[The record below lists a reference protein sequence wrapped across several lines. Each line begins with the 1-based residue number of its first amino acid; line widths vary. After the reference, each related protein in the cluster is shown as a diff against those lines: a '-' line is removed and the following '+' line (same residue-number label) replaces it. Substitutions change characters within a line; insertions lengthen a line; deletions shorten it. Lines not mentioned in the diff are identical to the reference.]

1 MYEADTISA
10 RTLARAFVRLVTVG
24 LVVALLVGGS
34 AVALSAVSPSSL
46 GFAFHGQL
54 VDQSPSPT
62 LSPGAIA
69 AYTMR
74 YRNTGLAPWQRGTD
88 RQVTLGV
95 SGDSPKHAE
104 SGIAVGWLSTTRVA
118 ATTEDLVLPG
128 MIGTFTFNVRAP
140 ATSGIYR
147 VPLRPV
153 IDGLTWLDDVP
164 AVLALTSDL
173 GFHSQLVGQSDHPTL
188 KPGQTRQ
195 VTITLRN
202 TGARTWVRGAANQQ
216 VNLGIPGDDKSS
228 VSLGVGWPSANR
240 VATHFEA
247 TVPPGGIATFTFT
260 VRAPPTPGVY
270 PLHLQAVADGVT
282 WLDDNGLISLITV
295 LGLTDSADKF
305 QIPVQANPGSPSF
318 TSTSSVDP
326 LTATAGSAVNIK
338 ASFTSA
344 TATSAIV
351 GVEVFAPG
359 ATTLAYQKWF
369 DNESFAAGE
378 KRDYTVTWPVPAAA
392 TPGGYTVNLR
402 VFSPG
407 WKTLLGAKQ
416 SAAQFTVSVPAAA
429 TLGPTTTAT
438 AAPGA
443 GAAVTAPAQTTI
455 PSAPK
460 PRLNTNTTTGSPT
473 VIAGGSISITTSVT
487 SATAAAALV
496 DVEVFSP
503 GATSPIYQVWYDNQ
517 SFAAGETRAYPA
529 TWQVPVGMPIG
540 TYRVSVGVYAP
551 GWATRYSW
559 TDTAATFSV
568 VSSPPSPTAT
578 AVVTAPPAATTTP
591 TPTVLPTVAPTAT
604 PAATNPV
611 APTPL
616 PYPGDP
622 TGYFDAPAAN
632 ASVSGTVTVWGWAI
646 DRNATGTTS
655 GIDRVVL
662 YRDGPPNVGT
672 LIGTAA
678 YGLARTDI
686 GTYFGNAR
694 WTNSGWQY
702 DWNVGNLTAGAHTL
716 YAEMRSSITG
726 TTKVMTQ
733 NVTVAVTGA
742 ATPPPPPPPGSVGG
756 VAAPAQPPAAYA
768 VPAGA
773 VTVTT
778 SAGLVSALAA
788 GAPQNIVLAS
798 GIYDNGGAFQ
808 NGNGHHLYSATL
820 GGAVLRAGLVMG
832 GNFGPGGGSVQGVAF
847 DVSDSSKTLLD
858 SIIHVWGPGGRGTR
872 ILDTTFNGNNV
883 VGSSILARQPEGLV
897 VQRVRVRNFRVNG
910 ITVDANVQNM
920 VMVTPVLLEDLDV
933 ANVSFAVPKSSNGT
947 AEACVW
953 LGNTGTV
960 RRALIRNCAWQGL
973 WTGTADAGSTHEDL
987 DIDGTP
993 TGVYVEHFTT
1003 GSTFQRMS
1011 IGTGVSTGVNC
1022 EWADPTWG
1030 SRPACVDNVIQD
1042 STIRSSYAGVFLDQG
1057 TTRTTVRRVTFIGQT
1072 KAAIVD
1078 YLGINNAY
1086 SGNDYSGIAPG
1097 AVSVSFTH

>member
-1 MYEADTISA
+1 MYEADRFSVG
-10 RTLARAFVRLVTVG
+10 TLARAFLRVAAVSLVLA
-24 LVVALLVGGS
+24 LVVGGS

-46 GFAFHGQL
+46 GFAYHGQL

-62 LSPGAIA
+62 LAPGGIA
-69 AYTMR
+69 TYTVR
-74 YRNTGLAPWQRGTD
+74 YRNTGLAPWQRGTN
-88 RQVTLGV
+88 RQVTLGI
-95 SGDSPKHAE
+95 SGDSPRHADA
-104 SGIAVGWLSTTRVA
+104 GIAVGWLSPTRVA
-118 ATTEDLVLPG
+118 TTAEDVVLPG

-140 ATSGIYR
+140 AAAGVYR
-147 VPLRPV
+147 IPLRPV
-153 IDGLTWLDDVP
+153 VDGLTWLDDVP

-173 GFHSQLVGQSDHPTL
+173 GFHAQLVAQSDHPVL
-188 KPGQTRQ
+188 KPGETRL

-202 TGARTWVRGAANQQ
+202 TGARTWVRGATNQQ

-228 VSLGVGWPSANR
+228 GSLGVGWLSANR
-240 VATHFEA
+240 VAMQLEP
-247 TVPPGGIATFTFT
+247 TVPPGGIATFTFK
-260 VRAPPTPGVY
+260 VRAPLTPGVY
-270 PLHLQAVADGVT
+270 PLRLQAVADGVT

-295 LGLTDSADKF
+295 LGPADSPDKF
-305 QIPVQANPGSPSF
+305 QIPVKANPGGPSF
-318 TSTSSVDP
+318 ASASSVDP
-326 LTATAGSAVNIK
+326 ATATAGSTVDIK

-369 DNESFAAGE
+369 DNETFAAGE
-378 KRDYTVTWPVPAAA
+378 TRSYTVTWLVPAAA
-392 TPGGYTVNLR
+392 TPGDYTVNLR

-407 WKTLLGAKQ
+407 WKTLWGGKQ
-416 SAAQFTVSVPAAA
+416 SAAQFGVSLPAAA
-429 TLGPTTTAT
+429 TLGPTAAPTNAPSSSAGPLPQPQSKPITIPAGPPPRFTTSATLGSASVATGGSIGITASVASAT
-438 AAPGA
+438 AVTALVDLEVFAPGA
-443 GAAVTAPAQTTI
+443 
-455 PSAPK
+455 
-460 PRLNTNTTTGSPT
+460 
-473 VIAGGSISITTSVT
+473 SVP
-487 SATAAAALV
+487 V
-496 DVEVFSP
+496 
-503 GATSPIYQVWYDNQ
+503 YQVWFDNQ
-517 SFAAGETRAYPA
+517 IFAANETRTYAA
-529 TWQVPVGMPIG
+529 TWQVPPGATPG
-540 TYRVSVGVYAP
+540 TYRLGLGVYSP
-551 GWATRYSW
+551 GWATRHSW
-559 TDTAATFSV
+559 TDAAATFSV
-568 VSSPPSPTAT
+568 VAPAPSPTA
-578 AVVTAPPAATTTP
+578 AVTAPPASTAVP
-591 TPTVLPTVAPTAT
+591 TPTAAPTAT
-604 PAATNPV
+604 PVTTNPP

-622 TGYFDAPAAN
+622 TGYFDGPGAN
-632 ASVSGTVTVWGWAI
+632 ASVSGIVTVWGWAI
-646 DRNATGTTS
+646 DRNATASTS
-655 GIDRVVL
+655 GVDRVVL
-662 YRDGPPNVGT
+662 YRDGPPGVGA

-678 YGLARTDI
+678 YGLARTDV
-686 GTYFGNAR
+686 GNYFGNVR

-702 DWNVGNLTAGAHTL
+702 DWNVGNLAAGAHAV
-716 YAEMRSSITG
+716 YAEMRSSVTG
-726 TTKVMTQ
+726 ATKVITQ
-733 NVTVAVTGA
+733 NVTVAGA
-742 ATPPPPPPPGSVGG
+742 ATPTPPPPPPPPQTGGG

-778 SAGLVSALAA
+778 SADLVSALAA

-798 GIYDNGGAFQ
+798 GVYDNASAFT
-808 NGNGHHLYSATL
+808 NANGHHLYSASL

-832 GNFGPGGGSVQGVAF
+832 GNFGPGAGSVQGVAF
-847 DVSDSSKTLLD
+847 DVSDSGKTLLN
-858 SIIHVWGPGGRGTR
+858 SVIHVWGPGGRGTR
-872 ILDTTFNGNNV
+872 ILDTTFNGNNI
-883 VGSSILARQPEGLV
+883 VGSAILARQPEGLV

-920 VMVTPVLLEDLDV
+920 VLVTPVLLEDLDV

-993 TGVYVEHFTT
+993 TGVYIEHFTT
-1003 GSTFQRMS
+1003 GSTFQRLS
-1011 IGTGVSTGVNC
+1011 IGTSVSTGVNC

-1042 STIRSSYAGVFLDQG
+1042 STIRSSYAGVFMDQG

-1097 AVSVSFTH
+1097 AVPISYTH